1 MWPPSPPTNSRR
13 TWKPLP
19 LLLRGCHGCYCMRVL
34 ALHAAWVFKLERAC
48 VCACRGAKECVFVCA
63 PVHVCVCLCVH
74 FCCIRACLHPCQLR
88 LLHNHI
94 MQCIC
99 NANCTILGGKPRFA
113 SSAWLPLVLALLCLL
128 LSPVRSCL
136 LQVGGVG
143 GGRGRWIGGWHPLRS
158 SLQTIYIF
166 RYRPPKNLNR
176 YP

>member
-1 MWPPSPPTNSRR
+1 
-13 TWKPLP
+13 
-19 LLLRGCHGCYCMRVL
+19 MRVL

-113 SSAWLPLVLALLCLL
+113 SSAWLPLVLALLCP
-128 LSPVRSCL
+128 SGRSAL
-136 LQVGGVG
+136 AA
-143 GGRGRWIGGWHPLRS
+143 GGRGLGGKGQTEQGGEHPLRL
-158 SLQTIYIF
+158 SLEKVIF
-166 RYRPPKNLNR
+166 FTDPLKT
-176 YP
+176 